1 MQKPNVWLIMTD
13 QQRWDTLGC
22 YGNETIETVNLD
34 YFAANGTVF
43 ENGYTCTPSCIPARA
58 SLLTGQDPWNVGIL
72 GMGGGQGNAQ
82 LLENTLPESLAAAG
96 YHTQC
101 VGKMHVHPQ
110 RSLQGFHN
118 VMLDESSRVVDPGFE
133 SDYVKWF
140 NANRPAECDRQDHG
154 IDWNSWMAR
163 PWHLPEYLHP
173 TAWTAAESIR
183 FLQRRDPTKPFFLK
197 TSFARPHSPYDAPP
211 YYFDLY
217 DKKEMP
223 EAAIGDW
230 AHVHDVPRD
239 AADPNA
245 WHGRR
250 KPEEVRRARAAYYGN
265 INFIDHQIGCVRRYL
280 TKIGALQNTLIVFVS
295 DHGDMMGDH
304 HLWRKTYAYEGSA
317 HIPFL
322 VSLPSSWKQEV
333 QERSAAPVCLQDVM
347 PTILDACGVEIP
359 DTVDG
364 QSVLGQMRG
373 EKTPWRE
380 FVHGEHTASYS
391 PDNAMQYLTDG
402 NWKYIWFPRT
412 GEEQLFDLQND
423 RYETENL
430 AVQEAHTATLQ
441 EWREKLAVALEPR
454 QAGLVENGE
463 LVCQKGKP
471 PLISPNYAKRINRM
485 HQKMGLLS

>member
-22 YGNETIETVNLD
+22 YGNPTIETANLD

-43 ENGYTCTPSCIPARA
+43 ENGYSCTPSCIPARA

-72 GMGGGQGNAQ
+72 GMGAGQGGAQ
-82 LLENTLPESLAAAG
+82 LLENTLPESLANAG

-110 RSLQGFHN
+110 RSLQGFHGT
-118 VMLDESSRVVDPGFE
+118 MLDESSRVQDPHFE

-140 NANRPAECDRQDHG
+140 NRNRPADVDRQAHG

-183 FLQRRDPTKPFFLK
+183 FLERRDPTKPFFLK

-223 EAAIGDW
+223 EAVIGDW
-230 AHVHDVPRD
+230 ADVHDVPHD

-245 WHGRR
+245 WHGKR
-250 KPEEVRRARAAYYGN
+250 KPEEVRRARVGYYGN
-265 INFIDHQIGCVRRYL
+265 IHFIDHQIGVVRQYL
-280 TKIGALQNTLIVFVS
+280 KKQALFDNTLIIFVS

-322 VSLPSSWKQEV
+322 VSLPPNWKQEV
-333 QERSAAPVCLQDVM
+333 VSRSAAPLCLQDVM

-359 DTVDG
+359 ATVDG
-364 QSVLGQMRG
+364 RSALPLVRG
-373 EKTPWRE
+373 ESTPWRE
-380 FVHGEHTASYS
+380 FVHGEHCACYA
-391 PDNAMQYLTDG
+391 PENEMQYLTDG
-402 NWKYIWFPRT
+402 QWKYIWFTRT
-412 GEEQLFDLQND
+412 GEEQLFHLEND
-423 RYETENL
+423 RYETQDLSSDSKYQDEL
-430 AVQEAHTATLQ
+430 RT
-441 EWREKLAVALEPR
+441 WRERMIGVLQPR
-454 QAGLVENGE
+454 CAGLVESGQ
-463 LVCQKGKP
+463 LVCQRDEP
-471 PLISPNYAKRINRM
+471 PLISPHYAERIARM
-485 HQKMGLLS
+485 REKLNLPT

>member
-58 SLLTGQDPWNVGIL
+58 SLLTGQDPWHVGIL
-72 GMGGGQGNAQ
+72 GMGGGQGSAQ

-118 VMLDESSRVVDPGFE
+118 TMLDESSREVDPGFE
-133 SDYVKWF
+133 SDYMKWF
-140 NANRPAECDRQDHG
+140 KANRPAECDRQDHG
-154 IDWNSWMAR
+154 IDWNSWMSR

-173 TAWTAAESIR
+173 TAWTSAESIR

-217 DKKEMP
+217 DKKEIP

-250 KPEEVRRARAAYYGN
+250 KPEEVRRARAGYYGN

-280 TKIGALQNTLIVFVS
+280 NKIGALQNTLIMFVS

-322 VSLPSSWKQEV
+322 VSLPAAWKQEV
-333 QERSAAPVCLQDVM
+333 QERSTAPVCLQDVM

-359 DTVDG
+359 ETVDG
-364 QSVLGQMRG
+364 KSVLGQMRG
-373 EKTPWRE
+373 EETPWRE

-402 NWKYIWFPRT
+402 NWKYIWYTRT
-412 GEEQLFDLQND
+412 GQEQLFDLQND

-430 AVQEAHTATLQ
+430 AAQEAHAATLQ
-441 EWREKLAVALEPR
+441 EWRQKLVAALEPR

-463 LVCQKGKP
+463 LVCQKDKS
-471 PLISPNYAKRINRM
+471 PLISPHYAERVERM
-485 HQKMGLLS
+485 RRKMGIES